1 MAVPL
6 LRTLILYC
14 AVICAVRLMGKRQIG
29 ELDPS
34 ELVVTI
40 LVSDLAAVPMQDLGI
55 PLLSGLVPI
64 ATLVVLEIFLS
75 FAALKS
81 RRFRRLLNGQPAIII
96 RRGQLDIGKLRQ
108 MRLTTDEVIE
118 TLRKQNV
125 AAVSDV
131 KYGVIEPD
139 GTLTVILKQ
148 PQQPVTAE
156 MLGITP
162 KDTGLPLVVVSD
174 GKMVPRSLELLH
186 LSPADIERRL
196 KKTEYRGR
204 GCVPDDARRLRQHVP
219 AEKGGPCMK
228 RLLTA
233 AVLCT
238 VLILGSVWS
247 IKAVD
252 NTAQAVAL
260 DVENDRLNEARET
273 WDAAQTLL
281 GALLLHSEIDQAD
294 RLFDRVLAAQQNGLT
309 DEFSLDRAELL
320 AQLRH
325 LPEVQRP
332 TLKNLF

>member
-162 KDTGLPLVVVSD
+162 KDTGLPLVV

-196 KKTEYRGR
+196 KNQSIAVEDVFLMTLDDCGNTFLQKKEGR
-204 GCVPDDARRLRQHVP
+204 A
-219 AEKGGPCMK
+219 
-228 RLLTA
+228 
-233 AVLCT
+233 
-238 VLILGSVWS
+238 
-247 IKAVD
+247 
-252 NTAQAVAL
+252 
-260 DVENDRLNEARET
+260 
-273 WDAAQTLL
+273 
-281 GALLLHSEIDQAD
+281 
-294 RLFDRVLAAQQNGLT
+294 
-309 DEFSLDRAELL
+309 
-320 AQLRH
+320 
-325 LPEVQRP
+325 
-332 TLKNLF
+332 